1 MTTRAQE
8 SQEITID
15 EAHQRL
21 RAGELLVLPV
31 EQLPRFLVLS
41 ATMSS
46 LEGFA
51 LRIAEGDGVAVVR
64 ADAGPAA
71 PEPAPPGAALH

>member
-1 MTTRAQE
+1 
-8 SQEITID
+8 
-15 EAHQRL
+15 
-21 RAGELLVLPV
+21 LLVLPV

-64 ADAGPAA
+64 ADATPGA

>member
-1 MTTRAQE
+1 
-8 SQEITID
+8 
-15 EAHQRL
+15 
-21 RAGELLVLPV
+21 LLVLPV